1 MIIRSATSRG
11 IDVFRSL
18 VFVQAGLQWIALLI
32 DTVTEMLAGVR
43 TAIVPAPVGTFD
55 LRIAGPNV
63 VQKLID
69 DND

>member
-1 MIIRSATSRG
+1 MALILRVRIY
-11 IDVFRSL
+11 VFGSL
-18 VFVQAGLQWIALLI
+18 VFVQADIQWIALLI

-43 TAIVPAPVGTFD
+43 VAIVLAPVCTFN

-69 DND
+69 DNY